1 MFHKQSFEIRRK
13 IKSDFFDRSS
23 TLNIL
28 LLLLLL
34 LLLFLLIKAFNVD
47 AESIGSIQY
56 LSTGTFMKN
65 AVTSQGTRI
74 SSSLIGICWILFI
87 LLVLGFSF
95 LSSHFVNCKLY
106 VPVADRIGGM
116 DNTAHFLGC
125 FWKAI

>member
-34 LLLFLLIKAFNVD
+34 LLFLLIKAFNVN

-56 LSTGTFMKN
+56 LSTSTFMKN
-65 AVTSQGTRI
+65 AVTS
-74 SSSLIGICWILFI
+74 
-87 LLVLGFSF
+87 
-95 LSSHFVNCKLY
+95 
-106 VPVADRIGGM
+106 
-116 DNTAHFLGC
+116 
-125 FWKAI
+125 